1 MDRWMDGWMGRWIGG
16 YSSRDTS
23 TTLII
28 IATFFCGGGGVFNL
42 VFCIHE
48 NCENRVPRK

>member
-1 MDRWMDGWMGRWIGG
+1 MDRWLDRGADRWIGG

-28 IATFFCGGGGVFNL
+28 IATFFCRVGGGL
-42 VFCIHE
+42 
-48 NCENRVPRK
+48 